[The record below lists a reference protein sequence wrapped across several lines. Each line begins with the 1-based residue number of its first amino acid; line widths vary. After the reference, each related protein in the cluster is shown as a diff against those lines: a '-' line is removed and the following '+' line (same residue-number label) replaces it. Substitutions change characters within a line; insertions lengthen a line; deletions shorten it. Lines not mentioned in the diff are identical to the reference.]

1 MSLATTKALMPFLPA
16 AGSVMANRESSTGI
30 DAPDWVCRI
39 VLSPDVAERMAQEVL
54 AKGALA
60 VVPRAGHSVMTDNP
74 DGFRD
79 AVSAFVLGE
88 G

>member
-1 MSLATTKALMPFLPA
+1 
-16 AGSVMANRESSTGI
+16 
-30 DAPDWVCRI
+30 
-39 VLSPDVAERMAQEVL
+39 
-54 AKGALA
+54 

-79 AVSAFVLGE
+79 AVTAFVLGE